1 MKVSPTFLHDL
12 VTLQLVYV
20 GGGGGGGQGENN
32 QIKPGRPGRVINFKI
47 DCLNA
52 HALFAPKAKPLK

>member
-1 MKVSPTFLHDL
+1 MKISPTILHEF
-12 VTLQLVYV
+12 VTLQLVCI
-20 GGGGGGGQGENN
+20 GGEGQGKNN